1 MTEEGRRYRDRGQ
14 REWKPGEQT
23 GVPGGGPWQEAYR
36 AGSSDRLGP
45 LRQQDWLAHRPSVPG

>member
-1 MTEEGRRYRDRGQ
+1 MRGQ

-45 LRQQDWLAHRPSVPG
+45 LRQRDWPAHRPSVPG